1 MRAIIIALGC
11 VCLILFQQSTIFAQ
25 SSTGIIKGQIAT
37 ADGEPAAAVG
47 VRLKDTRRQTLSD
60 EAGSFTFRNLKP
72 GTYELEVFLFDHD
85 KYTQTVTVKAG
96 ETAQVDVKMTMS
108 QKTLREVV
116 IAGDRNKFAQ
126 KESEYSSRMPLKNI
140 ENPQV
145 YTVVPAELM
154 KEQVTLDYKDAIKNV
169 AGVNSTESVSNG
181 RTSTIIRGFRTASF
195 VRNGMVANQLITV
208 DPANLERIEVIKG
221 PSGTLFGS
229 GAVSYGGLVNRVT
242 KRPFESFKT
251 ELAFTAG
258 SFGLNRI
265 TADIN
270 APLNEDKTALLR
282 VNAGRHASQSFQ
294 ESGFKQNYFLAAAL
308 TYKASEKLTFL
319 FDLELFR
326 NHGTPSVAYLMPDA
340 KVKSY
345 TEMVPYYYKTFYSND
360 FTSTF
365 PGYNVYA
372 QMNYK
377 FNSKWSSSTLFSTG
391 GVNARNQL
399 QFSGT
404 IYGAAGDSL
413 TRKVQK
419 YSHNYQTIQVQQNFN
434 GEFNTGGI
442 RHRVLI
448 GADYLADITQP
459 TFLMNF
465 MYDTIRLNS
474 TSTPVMLAEKI
485 DRRLSETPLA
495 SHYQSQIDRYG
506 IYAADVINF
515 TDRLLLMM
523 SLRWDK
529 VDNKGTFSFM
539 TGQTTGTYSKTSL
552 SPKLGVVYQVMK
564 EQLSVFANYMN
575 GFSYTGTLDRQGSVF
590 KPEQANQWE
599 GGVKADLFSGK
610 LNATLSYYD
619 ITVSDKLRTDPV
631 DNAFQIQDGKQK
643 SKGLELELITNP
655 IPGLNILAGYGFNE
669 SEVIKAAKFE
679 GNRPARSGGKH
690 MGNAWISYKLT
701 KGKVQGL
708 GIAGGVFYNSETVF
722 DDANTLYFPAYA
734 LVNGTVFYD
743 RPGYRIG
750 VKLDNISNTKYW
762 GPWGEPQPPRNYAV
776 NLIVKF

>member
-1 MRAIIIALGC
+1 MRAIVIALGF
-11 VCLILFQQSTIFAQ
+11 VCLILFPDSTIFAQ
-25 SSTGIIKGQIAT
+25 SSNGIIKGQVAT

-60 EAGSFTFRNLKP
+60 DAGAFIFRNLKP

-85 KYTQTVTVKAG
+85 KYTRTVTVTAG
-96 ETAQVDVKMTMS
+96 ETTLVDVKMTMS

-116 IAGDRNKFAQ
+116 IAGDRNKFAR
-126 KESEYSSRMPLKNI
+126 KESESSARMPLKNL

-145 YTVVPAELM
+145 YTVVPAEIM
-154 KEQVTLDYKDAIKNV
+154 REQVILDYKDAIKNV
-169 AGVNSTESVSNG
+169 AGVNSTETVSNG
-181 RTSTIIRGFRTASF
+181 RTSAIIRGFRTGSF
-195 VRNGMVANQLITV
+195 VRNGLVANQLITV

-229 GAVSYGGLVNRVT
+229 GAVSYGGVVNRVT
-242 KRPFESFKT
+242 KRPFETFKT
-251 ELAFTAG
+251 ELALTAG

-270 APLNEDKTALLR
+270 APLNEDKTTLLR
-282 VNAGRHASQSFQ
+282 VNIGRHASQSFQ

-308 TYKASEKLTFL
+308 TYKASEKLSFL

-326 NHGTPSVAYLMPDA
+326 NYGTSSVAYLNPDNS
-340 KVKSY
+340 VKDY
-345 TEMVPYYYKTFYSND
+345 REMEQYYYKTFYSND
-360 FTSTF
+360 LTSTF

-377 FNSKWSSSTLFSTG
+377 FNSNWTSTTLFSTG
-391 GVNARNQL
+391 GVNARQQL
-399 QFSGT
+399 QFTGT
-404 IYGAAGDSL
+404 IYKTDSL
-413 TRKVQK
+413 TRRVQR
-419 YSHNYQTIQVQQNFN
+419 YSHNYQTIQLQQNIN
-434 GEFNTGGI
+434 GEFKTGGI

-459 TFLMNF
+459 TYLMNF
-465 MYDTIRLNS
+465 MYDTISLRS
-474 TSTPVMLAEKI
+474 TATPAMLAEKI
-485 DRRLSETPLA
+485 EQRLGQTPLA
-495 SHYQSQIDRYG
+495 SHYQSQTDRYG

-515 TDRLLLMM
+515 TDRLLLML

-539 TGQTTGTYSKTSL
+539 TGKTTGNYHKTSL
-552 SPKLGVVYQVMK
+552 SPKLGVVYQVVK
-564 EQLSVFANYMN
+564 DQLSVFANYMN
-575 GFSYTGTLDRQGSVF
+575 GFSYTGTLDRQGNIF

-610 LNATLSYYD
+610 LNATLSVYD
-619 ITVSDKLRTDPV
+619 ITVSDKLRVDPV

-643 SKGLELELITNP
+643 SKGVEVELITNP
-655 IPGLNILAGYGFNE
+655 LPGLNILAGYGFNE
-669 SEVIKAAKFE
+669 SEIVKAASFE

-708 GIAGGVFYNSETVF
+708 GIGGGVFYNSETVF
-722 DDANTLYFPAYA
+722 NDANTLLFPAYA
-734 LVNGTVFYD
+734 LLNGTVFYD